1 MRMIKLVPVVALLVG
16 SAVVPATAQA
26 IEGEA
31 TAEAAAEYYNGQAY
45 GAAVDLLGAVV
56 LPAQPDTGEVSTSED
71 VVVDPGCTVSVE
83 SSLLDAGVLCPS
95 VSVDTATDTVVS
107 ETTIEEASVNVLG
120 TPAIIVEDLTA
131 TAVASCDRVSGDV
144 DLTLR
149 IGNETILVDD
159 PNVAIQIPGGEIVVN
174 KQVPTEMGT
183 GIAVTAVVVKLDGL
197 ADITIGHAEASAHGC
212 MSTPPES

>member
-1 MRMIKLVPVVALLVG
+1 MRMIKLVPAVALLVAG
-16 SAVVPATAQA
+16 AAVPATAQA
-26 IEGEA
+26 AQTDA
-31 TAEAAAEYYNGQAY
+31 TAEAAYYSGQAY

-71 VVVDPGCTVSVE
+71 LVADAGCTASVE

-95 VSVDTATDTVVS
+95 VTVDTAAGTVVS
-107 ETTIEEASVNVLG
+107 ETTIEEASVNLLG
-120 TPAIIVEDLTA
+120 VPAIVVEDLTA
-131 TAVASCDRVSGDV
+131 TATASCEKVSGDV

-159 PNVAIQIPGGEIVVN
+159 PNVSIQIPGGEITVN
-174 KQVPTEMGT
+174 KQVPTET
-183 GIAVTAVVVKLDGL
+183 GIGLAVTAVVVKLDGL

-212 MSTPPES
+212 MTTPPES